1 MSKICVVGT
10 GYVGLPAAAC
20 FADLGNDVVCID
32 VVAAK
37 VEKLRNGEMPIY
49 EPGLEE
55 IVHRNM
61 KAGRLYF
68 TTNYEKGVPDADF
81 VFIAVGTPEQPD
93 GRTDMSYVESAAK
106 SIGQHL
112 QGHTVIVNKSTVP
125 IGTGDW
131 VHSLIAEHTTNGQTY
146 AVVSNPEFMREGQA
160 IFDFLNPDRV
170 VIGSSERA
178 AAEAVARLYEPLK
191 SEVLITDLRTA
202 EMIKYASNAILANYI
217 SFINQIALMCEQLGA
232 DVKQVAKGMS
242 YDKRIAGQFLNAGIG
257 YGGSCFPKDVKSLAM
272 VAKDHGVDAT
282 IFSSV
287 IEVNNRMRSFF
298 VEKVTRLLGGSL
310 QGKEVAVWG
319 LSFKPNTDDMRE
331 APSIDIVQGLLAGGA
346 TVRSYDPMAMDVAQ
360 RILPGLKLC
369 TDAYEAA
376 KNADAVLLLTEWNEF
391 KQLDMERVR
400 AEMRGR
406 LLVDGRN
413 LYEPQEIRELG
424 FEYAGVGRN

>member
-20 FADLGNDVVCID
+20 FADLGNDVVCVD

-37 VEKLRNGEMPIY
+37 VAQLRRGEMPIY

-55 IVHRNM
+55 IVHRNQ

-68 TTNYEKGVPDADF
+68 TTDYSEGVPTADF
-81 VFIAVGTPEQPD
+81 VFIAVGTPEASD
-93 GRTDMSYVESAAK
+93 GHTDMSYVEGAAK
-106 SIGQHL
+106 SIGEYLH
-112 QGHTVIVNKSTVP
+112 GHTIIVNKSTVP

-131 VHSLIAEHTTNGQTY
+131 VHGLIAEHTINGQTY

-170 VIGSSERA
+170 VIGSADRT
-178 AAEAVARLYEPLK
+178 AAEEVGRLYEPLNAP
-191 SEVLITDLRTA
+191 VVITDLRTA

-217 SFINQIALMCEQLGA
+217 SFINQIALMCEELGA
-232 DVKQVAKGMS
+232 DVKQVAQGMS

-272 VAKDHGVDAT
+272 IATDHQLDAT
-282 IFSSV
+282 LFHSI
-287 IEVNNRMRSFF
+287 IEINNAMRQFF
-298 VEKVTRLLGGSL
+298 VNKATKLLGGSL
-310 QGKEVAVWG
+310 KGKEIAIWG

-331 APSIDIVQGLLAGGA
+331 APSIDIVKGLQDAGA
-346 TVRSYDPMAMDVAQ
+346 TVRAYDPMAMEVA
-360 RILPGLKLC
+360 RRLFPNLKLC

-376 KNADAVLLLTEWNEF
+376 AGADAVLLLTEWNEF
-391 KQLDMERVR
+391 KQLDMERIKDD
-400 AEMRGR
+400 MRGN

-413 LYEPQEIRELG
+413 LYDPAEMREAG
-424 FEYAGVGRN
+424 FTYAGVGRN